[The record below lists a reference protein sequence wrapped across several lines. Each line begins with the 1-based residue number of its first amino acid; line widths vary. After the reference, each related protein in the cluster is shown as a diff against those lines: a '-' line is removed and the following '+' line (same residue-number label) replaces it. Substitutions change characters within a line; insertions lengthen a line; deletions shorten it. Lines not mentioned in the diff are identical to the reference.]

1 MEELNKNSSK
11 FRVLKHRVKKQKIV
25 NFKNFFDLCNS
36 GYITKAEAISIAT
49 ESVSNIEKIIKSA
62 NFTKVSAK
70 KE

>member
-36 GYITKAEAISIAT
+36 GYISKDEAKVISDNSISA
-49 ESVSNIEKIIKSA
+49 IKDIIKNA
-62 NFTKVSAK
+62 KFDTK
-70 KE
+70 